1 MNDHIIFSEGF
12 ATEED
17 RRNESSLICNVREN
31 GKYRI
36 AVNSEYLKDFDL
48 AFIELCY
55 ELIFIKL
62 LSEQIFTFEN
72 GFMINMAIVLFGFGI
87 LGANVS
93 VVSTQWQF
101 IAFSGWELRDLDLS
115 INACMDTC

>member
-1 MNDHIIFSEGF
+1 MNDHIIFTEGF
-12 ATEED
+12 VTEED

-31 GKYRI
+31 GKYQI
-36 AVNSEYLKDFDL
+36 AVYSEYLEDFDL

-55 ELIFIKL
+55 ELICIKL

-93 VVSTQWQF
+93 VRSTQWQG
-101 IAFSGWELRDLDLS
+101 ISFSGWELWRF
-115 INACMDTC
+115 

>member
-1 MNDHIIFSEGF
+1 M
-12 ATEED
+12 
-17 RRNESSLICNVREN
+17 
-31 GKYRI
+31 
-36 AVNSEYLKDFDL
+36 

-93 VVSTQWQF
+93 VRSTQWQG
-101 IAFSGWELRDLDLS
+101 ISFSGWELWRFGF
-115 INACMDTC
+115 INQRMYGYLLALLAEYKNENWIEYLCIDVLKYFKQS